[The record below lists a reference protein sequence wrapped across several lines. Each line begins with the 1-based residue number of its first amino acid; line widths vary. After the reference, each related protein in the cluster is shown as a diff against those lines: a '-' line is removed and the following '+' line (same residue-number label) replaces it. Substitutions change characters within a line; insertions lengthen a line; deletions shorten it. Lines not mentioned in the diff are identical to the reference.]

1 MLSLSH
7 VVMSYALPVQLRV
20 LVPTVENSI
29 SGNAYRPLDVLATR
43 AGITVEVRKVEY
55 DARPQVSRM
64 KLDQSMMRLGS
75 ALPAHFDQLALNSN
89 HLAPRLLRAAC
100 T

>member
-1 MLSLSH
+1 MFLRTTANLDSCLNSQDMGGAAFVLSLSH

-43 AGITVEVRKVEY
+43 AGITVEV
-55 DARPQVSRM
+55 S
-64 KLDQSMMRLGS
+64 KLHHG
-75 ALPAHFDQLALNSN
+75 
-89 HLAPRLLRAAC
+89 
-100 T
+100 